1 MQNDR
6 ARTLPAA
13 ALLTALFPGAP
24 TGLPIELPT
33 TLAGASPGGTTA
45 AAPRSTQAAARLPAR
60 SAGPPAGTTTAAPQS
75 PEAAARLH
83 ARSASLPAATTAA
96 APQSPETAARL
107 RARSAGLPATT
118 TAAAPQSPEA
128 AARLPARSAGLPAA
142 TTAAAPQSPET
153 AARLPARSAGLSAE
167 TTATWPQSPEAAA
180 RLPARSAGLPAAT
193 TAAPPQLAETPYER
207 RLAQYRSGDFVGA
220 VRESRELPIRE
231 LRGAAESFLD
241 RRPGGN
247 AARDR
252 EFLAAAL
259 LHLDLAGPAEAAPEE
274 NERIARRLLDRVRG
288 ADRAWT
294 RDAHVGLL
302 GFYMEYGRLED
313 ALRVAR
319 FLGEEFRADADAR
332 LARGHLAALIG
343 WMFHDERF
351 FDQARDT
358 YETAILA
365 RESDAGAEPPTD
377 LRLRLAHLV
386 LRDGDAEGALA
397 GLESAAAADFDA
409 RQRFLAHLLRGE
421 ALLWL
426 DRAAE
431 AEEAF
436 AAAQAHHI
444 GSISAAAGLA
454 AVRQRLGDTA
464 GAGEAARIYLSAGG
478 DADTWWDFLLRGLT
492 AERPRLATLRALVLQ

>member
-6 ARTLPAA
+6 APTLPAA
-13 ALLTALFPGAP
+13 ALLTVLFPGGP
-24 TGLPIELPT
+24 TALPT
-33 TLAGASPGGTTA
+33 AFPNAFPIGS
-45 AAPRSTQAAARLPAR
+45 
-60 SAGPPAGTTTAAPQS
+60 PAGTTS
-75 PEAAARLH
+75 AR
-83 ARSASLPAATTAA
+83 AA
-96 APQSPETAARL
+96 APQPVET
-107 RARSAGLPATT
+107 S
-118 TAAAPQSPEA
+118 
-128 AARLPARSAGLPAA
+128 
-142 TTAAAPQSPET
+142 
-153 AARLPARSAGLSAE
+153 
-167 TTATWPQSPEAAA
+167 
-180 RLPARSAGLPAAT
+180 
-193 TAAPPQLAETPYER
+193 YER

-220 VRESRELPIRE
+220 VRESRDLPIRE

-247 AARDR
+247 PAADR

-259 LHLDLAGPAEAAPEE
+259 LHLDLAGPAETAPDE
-274 NERIARRLLDRVRG
+274 NEEIARRLLARVRG
-288 ADRAWT
+288 PDRALWT

-302 GFYMEYGRLED
+302 GFYMEYGRLDD

-319 FLGEEFRADADAR
+319 FLGEEFRTDADAR
-332 LARGHLAALIG
+332 LVRGHLAALIG

-365 RESDAGAEPPTD
+365 REAAPAAQPPTD

-397 GLESAAAADFDA
+397 ALDAAAAAAPDA
-409 RQRFLAHLLRGE
+409 RQRFLSFLLRGE

-454 AVRQRLGDTA
+454 AVRQRLGDSA
-464 GAGEAARIYLSAGG
+464 GAGEAARTYLSAGG

-492 AERPRLATLRALVLQ
+492 AERPRLSTLRALVLQ

>member
-1 MQNDR
+1 MQSDR

-24 TGLPIELPT
+24 TALPT
-33 TLAGASPGGTTA
+33 ALAGASPGGTTA
-45 AAPRSTQAAARLPAR
+45 AAPRSTQAAARLHAR
-60 SAGPPAGTTTAAPQS
+60 SAG
-75 PEAAARLH
+75 
-83 ARSASLPAATTAA
+83 LPAATTAA

-128 AARLPARSAGLPAA
+128 ATRLHARSAGLPATTTAAAPRSTETAARLPARSAGLPATTTAAAPRSTEATARLPARSAGLPAA
-142 TTAAAPQSPET
+142 TTAAAPQT
-153 AARLPARSAGLSAE
+153 
-167 TTATWPQSPEAAA
+167 
-180 RLPARSAGLPAAT
+180 
-193 TAAPPQLAETPYER
+193 AETPYER

-220 VRESRELPIRE
+220 VRESRELPIRQ

-259 LHLDLAGPAEAAPEE
+259 LHLDLAGPAETAPEE

-288 ADRAWT
+288 ADRAPWT

-365 RESDAGAEPPTD
+365 RESDAAAEPPTD

-454 AVRQRLGDTA
+454 AVRQRLGDSA
-464 GAGEAARIYLSAGG
+464 GAGEAARNYLSAGG

>member
-1 MQNDR
+1 MHDDR

-13 ALLTALFPGAP
+13 ALRTVLFLGGASV
-24 TGLPIELPT
+24 LPVA
-33 TLAGASPGGTTA
+33 LAGGSPA
-45 AAPRSTQAAARLPAR
+45 
-60 SAGPPAGTTTAAPQS
+60 
-75 PEAAARLH
+75 E
-83 ARSASLPAATTAA
+83 TTAA
-96 APQSPETAARL
+96 APQST
-107 RARSAGLPATT
+107 
-118 TAAAPQSPEA
+118 
-128 AARLPARSAGLPAA
+128 
-142 TTAAAPQSPET
+142 
-153 AARLPARSAGLSAE
+153 
-167 TTATWPQSPEAAA
+167 
-180 RLPARSAGLPAAT
+180 
-193 TAAPPQLAETPYER
+193 ETPYER

-220 VRESRELPIRE
+220 VRESRDLPVRE

-247 AARDR
+247 PAADR

-259 LHLDLAGPAEAAPEE
+259 LHLDLAGPAETAPDE
-274 NERIARRLLDRVRG
+274 NEKIARRLLGRVRG
-288 ADRAWT
+288 PDRDRWT

-302 GFYMEYGRLED
+302 GFYMEYGRLDD

-319 FLGEEFRADADAR
+319 FLGEEFRTDADAR
-332 LARGHLAALIG
+332 MVRGHLAALIG

-358 YETAILA
+358 YETAILS
-365 RESDAGAEPPTD
+365 RENAAGAEPPTD

-397 GLESAAAADFDA
+397 ALDAAAATAPDA
-409 RQRFLAHLLRGE
+409 RQRFLSFLLRGE

-454 AVRQRLGDTA
+454 AVRQRLGDSA
-464 GAGEAARIYLSAGG
+464 GAGEAARTYLSAGG
-478 DADTWWDFLLRGLT
+478 DTDTWWDFLLRGLT
-492 AERPRLATLRALVLQ
+492 AERPRLSTLRALVLQ

>member
-1 MQNDR
+1 MQSDR

-13 ALLTALFPGAP
+13 ALLTVLLPGGAS
-24 TGLPIELPT
+24 GLPATPPT
-33 TLAGASPGGTTA
+33 ALTGEPPAATTA

-60 SAGPPAGTTTAAPQS
+60 SAG
-75 PEAAARLH
+75 
-83 ARSASLPAATTAA
+83 LPARTTAA
-96 APQSPETAARL
+96 APRSTET
-107 RARSAGLPATT
+107 
-118 TAAAPQSPEA
+118 
-128 AARLPARSAGLPAA
+128 AARLPARSAGLPAETTA
-142 TTAAAPQSPET
+142 AAPRSTQAAARLRARSTGLPAETTAAAPQP
-153 AARLPARSAGLSAE
+153 
-167 TTATWPQSPEAAA
+167 
-180 RLPARSAGLPAAT
+180 
-193 TAAPPQLAETPYER
+193 AETPYER

-247 AARDR
+247 PARDR

-259 LHLDLAGPAEAAPEE
+259 LHLDLAGPAETAAEE
-274 NERIARRLLDRVRG
+274 NEQIARRLLDRVGG
-288 ADRAWT
+288 ADRASWT

-365 RESDAGAEPPTD
+365 RESDAAAEPPTD

-436 AAAQAHHI
+436 AAAQARHQ

-454 AVRQRLGDTA
+454 AVRQRLGDSA
-464 GAGEAARIYLSAGG
+464 GAGDAARNYLSAGG

>member
-6 ARTLPAA
+6 ARTLPAP
-13 ALLTALFPGAP
+13 ALLTVLCLGLPTDLPTALADGSPGA
-24 TGLPIELPT
+24 
-33 TLAGASPGGTTA
+33 TTA
-45 AAPRSTQAAARLPAR
+45 AAPRST
-60 SAGPPAGTTTAAPQS
+60 
-75 PEAAARLH
+75 EA
-83 ARSASLPAATTAA
+83 
-96 APQSPETAARL
+96 AARL
-107 RARSAGLPATT
+107 RARSAGLPAET
-118 TAAAPQSPEA
+118 TAAAPRSTEA
-128 AARLPARSAGLPAA
+128 AARLPARSAGLPAG
-142 TTAAAPQSPET
+142 TTAAAPQP
-153 AARLPARSAGLSAE
+153 
-167 TTATWPQSPEAAA
+167 
-180 RLPARSAGLPAAT
+180 
-193 TAAPPQLAETPYER
+193 AETPYER

-220 VRESRELPIRE
+220 VRESRELPVRE

-252 EFLAAAL
+252 EFLAAAM
-259 LHLDLAGPAEAAPEE
+259 LHFDLAGPAETAPEE
-274 NERIARRLLDRVRG
+274 NEKIALRLLGRVRG
-288 ADRAWT
+288 ADRDAWT
-294 RDAHVGLL
+294 RDAQVGLL

-319 FLGEEFRADADAR
+319 FLGEEFRADPDAR

-365 RESDAGAEPPTD
+365 RAGQAGAEPPTD

-397 GLESAAAADFDA
+397 GLSAAAAAADLDA

-436 AAAQAHHI
+436 AAAQAHHQ

-454 AVRQRLGDTA
+454 AVRQRLGDTV
-464 GAGEAARIYLSAGG
+464 GAGEAARNYLSAGG

-492 AERPRLATLRALVLQ
+492 AERPRLATLRALALQ